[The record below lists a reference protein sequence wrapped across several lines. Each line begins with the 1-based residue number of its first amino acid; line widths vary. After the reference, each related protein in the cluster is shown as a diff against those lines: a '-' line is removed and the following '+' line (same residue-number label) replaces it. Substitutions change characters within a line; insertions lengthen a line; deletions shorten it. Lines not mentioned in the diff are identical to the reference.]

1 MPNLRHLF
9 SARIALAAA
18 LSSLMLGGGSNLAAQ
33 TAEAAKPPSI
43 CPKGLKHRTA
53 QQTIEDHLAAL
64 QVGNFDLAMCDF
76 ADDAV
81 VLLAPLDGPG
91 GVIPPQVTTGL
102 DNIKAGLMG
111 VIGLLGS
118 PSVPQVQTLLA
129 TDTVVQIT
137 FTAFGSP
144 CTIPDGSDTYI
155 VEKGQITTQTVH
167 DTFKNA
173 PGQTCPVAQP
183 GS

>member
-1 MPNLRHLF
+1 LF

-18 LSSLMLGGGSNLAAQ
+18 LSSLMISGGSTLAAQ
-33 TAEAAKPPSI
+33 TVQAAEAAKKPPPL
-43 CPKGLKHRTA
+43 CAKDLKKRTA
-53 QQTIEDHLAAL
+53 EQTIEDHLAAL
-64 QVGNFDLAMCDF
+64 QAGNFDLAMCDF

-91 GVIPPQVTTGL
+91 GMIPPQVTTGL

-118 PSVPQVQTLLA
+118 PSVPQVQTLVA

-155 VEKGQITTQTVH
+155 VEKGKITTQTVH
-167 DTFKNA
+167 DTFHNA
-173 PGQTCPVAQP
+173 VGQTCPVAQP